1 MADSNILSCAVA
13 PVGFARGRQHRR
25 LTVRPGYN
33 DDTWRVNS
41 QRLLEKKALFSVQS
55 NLQIR
60 HAQALALTLAT
71 SSMVDAQLA
80 ATRFINCV
88 WGSLLA
94 SSSLGCVSRNDF
106 PGSTVAVSGDK
117 NHADSRESS
126 GDGLVPAKYLR
137 EDLRRVT

>member
-1 MADSNILSCAVA
+1 MLRPSPSPSPRAAWSMLS
-13 PVGFARGRQHRR
+13 
-25 LTVRPGYN
+25 
-33 DDTWRVNS
+33 
-41 QRLLEKKALFSVQS
+41 
-55 NLQIR
+55 
-60 HAQALALTLAT
+60 
-71 SSMVDAQLA
+71 
-80 ATRFINCV
+80 V